1 MKKTDRDT
9 KVAMGVAS
17 GILALFAI
25 EKFFK
30 HPTFGNG
37 LRGFV
42 AMVSFAT
49 G

>member
-1 MKKTDRDT
+1 MDSDAKA
-9 KVAMGVAS
+9 AMWVAS
-17 GILALFAI
+17 GVVALLAV

-37 LRGFV
+37 LKGFV

>member
-1 MKKTDRDT
+1 MDNRDKDT
-9 KVAMGVAS
+9 KFVAWVAT
-17 GILALFAI
+17 GILALLGI
-25 EKFFK
+25 ETFFR

-42 AMVSFAT
+42 AMVTFAE